1 MGSLPLGAASP
12 EVGQVLELVGVVVG
26 QSRLNTFYISGIEVN
41 EFSICSSILVKRNL
55 ITDLCP

>member
-1 MGSLPLGAASP
+1 MGSLPLWASSQ
-12 EVGQVLELVGVVVG
+12 EVGQELELVGVVVG

-41 EFSICSSILVKRNL
+41 EFSICCSILVKRNL